1 LPAKPIDEAYIL
13 EQFDKAKISKS
24 DPKGKIVEIY
34 FHNTKIKKSGYLP
47 IQHNRIVG
55 RLTSYQKASQGYRI
69 DFSTLVFLKQQI
81 SPETIL
87 RKAEAGT
94 LAAYE
99 NETVRNCYY
108 AGVDLKNI
116 RKIKIRE

>member
-13 EQFDKAKISKS
+13 EQLDKAKISKS
-24 DPKGKIVEIY
+24 DTKGKIVEIY
-34 FHNTKIKKSGYLP
+34 FHKTKIKKYDK
-47 IQHNRIVG
+47 IIKHNRIVG
-55 RLTSYQKASQGYRI
+55 RLTGYQKASQGYRI
-69 DFSTLVFLKQQI
+69 DFSTLVFLKQEI

-94 LAAYE
+94 LPAYE
-99 NETVRNCYY
+99 NEIVRNCFYN
-108 AGVDLKNI
+108 GVDLKNI